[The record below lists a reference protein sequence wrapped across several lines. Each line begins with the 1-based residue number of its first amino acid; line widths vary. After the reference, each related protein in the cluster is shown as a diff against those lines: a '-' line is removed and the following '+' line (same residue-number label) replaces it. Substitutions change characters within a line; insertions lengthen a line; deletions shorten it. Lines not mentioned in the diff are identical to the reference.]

1 MELSLPGGP
10 YANGT
15 AAALIRPANTPDPV
29 INIRPEANTTNIA
42 FATGRDGAAGANPN
56 TAENA
61 GLHPETVIRE

>member
-15 AAALIRPANTPDPV
+15 AAALIRPADAPAPV

-42 FATGRDGAAGANPN
+42 FMTGRDGASGARPN
-56 TAENA
+56 TAEDA
-61 GLHPETVIRE
+61 GLTVTSIVHD